1 MPLAQRRTRRW
12 NLLAI
17 VSVVLASIL
26 ALLAIFRFEVPS
38 VSNRDALRL
47 ASTSR
52 ALTTDPTQRPPSGW
66 SSLRGEQITNAE
78 HLRDQD
84 ELRKAKY
91 LVQVG
96 VYATSTSEL
105 ELNVPSYTSSG
116 YVWFRWDEPFQRY
129 LEDHG
134 TTIDKSFELLNTLIT
149 DRNPRLQPL
158 TDKPKLF
165 DDGSFYQLFTYQG
178 RYYVDRASFRKY
190 PFMHVSLPLAIEVS
204 ADDGEL
210 NYGNLRLEAD
220 IQNSGMGLYARIIG
234 WLNSGWSIAE
244 YRHHYATN
252 LGQGGDERDFS
263 QILYEISFGTSAWA
277 AFWRLFLP
285 VVIVMTMVLLV
296 FKVRSDEQDARA
308 SIPVTVLLTL
318 VFLQEGYRS
327 RLPDLPYLTFLD
339 QVYVVSYVVTLLAF
353 VLVIWIGRRYG
364 SMEQM
369 EDGPARENLQNHL
382 NRLDDLW
389 PFMVVVL
396 ASTAIVTCWL
406 TIPELS

>member
-1 MPLAQRRTRRW
+1 MAQRRTRRW

-17 VSVVLASIL
+17 ISVVLAMIL
-26 ALLAIFRFEVPS
+26 TLRAISRFEVPS

-47 ASTSR
+47 ASSSR
-52 ALTTDPTQRPPSGW
+52 ALTTDLTKLPPSDW

-78 HLRDQD
+78 QLVDQQ
-84 ELRKAKY
+84 ELRQAKY

-116 YVWFRWDEPFQRY
+116 YVWFHWDEPFQRY
-129 LEDHG
+129 LQTHG
-134 TTIDKSFELLNTLIT
+134 TTIDQRFELLNTLIT
-149 DRNPRLQPL
+149 DRDPRLQPL
-158 TDKPKLF
+158 SDQPSRLA
-165 DDGSFYQLFTYQG
+165 DGSYYQLFTYQG
-178 RYYVDRASFRKY
+178 RYYIDRASFRKY
-190 PFMHVSLPLAIEVS
+190 PFMHVSLPVALEATAV
-204 ADDGEL
+204 DGEL
-210 NYGNLRLEAD
+210 NYENLRLEVD
-220 IQNSGMGLYARIIG
+220 VKNSGMGLYARIIG

-252 LGQGGDERDFS
+252 LGQGGDERDYS
-263 QILYEISFGTSAWA
+263 QVLYEISFGTSAWA

-285 VVIVMTMVLLV
+285 LIVVMTMVLLV
-296 FKVRSDEQDARA
+296 FKVRADEQDARA

-339 QVYVVSYVVTLLAF
+339 EIYAVSYVVTLVAF
-353 VLVIWIGRRYG
+353 VLVLWIGRRYG
-364 SMEQM
+364 NMEQM
-369 EDGPARENLQNHL
+369 EDGPAKASLQNHL
-382 NRLDDLW
+382 NRLDELW
-389 PFMVVVL
+389 PFWVVVV
-396 ASTAIVTCWL
+396 AGTAIVACWL